1 MVGVKQL
8 CLLLLVGLA
17 ANTIFADEP
26 AWQFTDVTVKV
37 IDQNPPG
44 IGPIFDYALLDIN
57 DDNRLDIVVNN
68 HHRSKPAP
76 IWLGTVDHTFKFWQ
90 NMPEANMPIAGFFL
104 GEVDL
109 NGDGRTDVVYTG
121 NEGGVVVNLNT
132 SPKGTH
138 KPTYKPIALHQ
149 SSYLVAFA
157 DFDGDGRLEALV
169 RPGQMLDSTLTKV
182 LQSDLHFGNS
192 TISDFNEDGWP
203 DLFACGL
210 NGRRKHW
217 NGPRRLFK
225 NNQGKLTAVRA
236 DSLLV
241 TAHLEGI
248 VRSGDFNND
257 GHMDL
262 YIFDSKPTDPREADK
277 NHFMRLYLGNGKF
290 GFTDV
295 TEQAGIAASKVK
307 SGYSMVYLADI
318 NNDTHLDIV
327 NQGNYGCQVWKNN
340 GKASFSVVSRD
351 EVPWAVGAHMRLDDY
366 DMDGR
371 LDVITAAAGPGW
383 KDRPTTI
390 RVFRNEINNGHHWLK
405 IQLRQSD
412 SNTMAVGA
420 SVTIYKSGTT
430 TILGKRLVI
439 SDTTGYH
446 PRLHFGLAKHQRV
459 DVEVRFPASGNIVRF
474 PGVQANRYVV
484 LRPDGSVTDV
494 RFGDRK

>member
-1 MVGVKQL
+1 MP
-8 CLLLLVGLA
+8 LLA
-17 ANTIFADEP
+17 QETRWQFAD
-26 AWQFTDVTVKV
+26 VTAKV
-37 IDQNPPG
+37 VDKNPPG

-76 IWLGTVDHTFKFWQ
+76 IWLGTANHTFKFWQ

-109 NGDGRTDVVYTG
+109 NGDGKTDTVYTG

-132 SPKGTH
+132 SQKGAD
-138 KPTYKPIALHQ
+138 KPTFQPIALHQ
-149 SSYLVAFA
+149 SSYLVSFA

-192 TISDFNEDGWP
+192 TISDFNDDGWP
-203 DLFACGL
+203 DLFASGL

-225 NNQGKLTAVRA
+225 NNQGKLTVVSA
-236 DSLLV
+236 DSPLV

-262 YIFDSKPTDPREADK
+262 YIFDSKPTAPKEADK

-295 TEQAGIAASKVK
+295 TEQAGISASKVK

-327 NQGNYGCQVWKNN
+327 NQGNYGCQVWRNN
-340 GKASFSVVSRD
+340 GKASFSAVSRD
-351 EVPWAVGAHMRLDDY
+351 EVPWAVNAHMRLDDY

-371 LDVITAAAGPGW
+371 LDIVTAATGPGW
-383 KDRPTTI
+383 KDRQSTI
-390 RVFRNEINNGHHWLK
+390 RVFRNEIVNGNHWLK

-412 SNTMAVGA
+412 ANTMAIGA
-420 SVTIYKSGTT
+420 MVTIYQSGTA
-430 TILGKRLVI
+430 TILGKRMVR

-446 PRLHFGLAKHQRV
+446 PRLHFGLAKHERV
-459 DVEVRFPASGNIVRF
+459 DVEVRFPTARDIVRF
-474 PGVQANRYVV
+474 PDVQANRYVV
-484 LRPDGSVTDV
+484 LRPEGTIADV
-494 RFGDRK
+494 KFGDQK